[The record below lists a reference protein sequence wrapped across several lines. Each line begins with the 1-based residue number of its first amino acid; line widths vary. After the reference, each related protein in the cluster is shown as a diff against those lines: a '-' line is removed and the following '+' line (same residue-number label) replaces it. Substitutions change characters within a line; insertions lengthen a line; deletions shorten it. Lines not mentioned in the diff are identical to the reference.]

1 MMKGF
6 RINTIF
12 LSVLICA
19 LWISAFVVL
28 TNKLENDSA
37 AEQHEALEKALER
50 DITTCYALEGYF
62 PPDLQY
68 LRDHYGLA
76 YDEDR
81 FYVDYRPHGSNIRP
95 FYIVLDRKASEE
107 PEGVLKVEGR

>member
-28 TNKLENDSA
+28 TNRLENDSA

-50 DITTCYALEGYF
+50 DITTCYALEGHF

-68 LRDHYGLA
+68 LEENYGLQINTNDYYVT
-76 YDEDR
+76 YDI
-81 FYVDYRPHGSNIRP
+81 FASNQPPSVRVTP
-95 FYIVLDRKASEE
+95 KQ
-107 PEGVLKVEGR
+107 